1 MHKRY
6 GMKIMYMVFCIAVV
20 NIIIGSL
27 VGRLKLLR
35 TMRARMV
42 KAPDNSSISTNTQI
56 MYLSMVMLW
65 LGRRENLYIIIRL
78 TAITIIPMSTSSV
91 DHRKYLVA
99 LMLVPFIHALESNG
113 LNMLMKAIANIDTN
127 RTIIIWF
134 LFSSIYLGTFLNS
147 DEVYSF
153 IIPGNAT
160 RCSVACS
167 FSL

>member
-1 MHKRY
+1 
-6 GMKIMYMVFCIAVV
+6 
-20 NIIIGSL
+20 
-27 VGRLKLLR
+27 
-35 TMRARMV
+35 
-42 KAPDNSSISTNTQI
+42 
-56 MYLSMVMLW
+56 MVMLW